1 MVILFFIW
9 SHSSMYERIPYTPVK
24 SMPPWIRWYCV
35 CYIRHIKYICFWN
48 FLKKV
53 RFVNLLCN
61 SNQLATNFKCL
72 KNSQRYFRS
81 FSLFCRNLSRRTYF
95 FVTLADYQST
105 LIQHIRRLQI
115 AIYSFSFKQNKPRFI
130 LTLYA

>member
-1 MVILFFIW
+1 MKSQQHVRKNSLHSRKKHFGMNKVILCLLYT
-9 SHSSMYERIPYTPVK
+9 SHKIHLLLK
-24 SMPPWIRWYCV
+24 
-35 CYIRHIKYICFWN
+35 
-48 FLKKV
+48 FLEKGEI
-53 RFVNLLCN
+53 FVNLFRN
-61 SNQLATNFKCL
+61 SNQLATNFKYL
-72 KNSQRYFRS
+72 KNSQRYFWS
-81 FSLFCRNLSRRTYF
+81 FSSFCCNLSRRICF